1 MKDAGLIA
9 VKSSHSVKAT
19 ADKLEALLNE
29 KGMAVF
35 NRIDHRAGAKKAGV
49 DLRPTELLLF
59 GNPKVG
65 APLMASNQTAG
76 IDLPQKMLV
85 WEDEQGGVWLTYNNP
100 EYLKERH
107 NIAGNDPLFDKI
119 NTVLGNFASAAA
131 A

>member
-1 MKDAGLIA
+1 MNNSGLTA
-9 VKSSHSVKAT
+9 VKSNHSVKIT
-19 ADKLEALLNE
+19 TDKLEAMLNE
-29 KGMAVF
+29 KGMSVF
-35 NRIDHRAGAKKAGV
+35 NRIDHSAGAKQAGV

-65 APLMASNQTAG
+65 APLMASNQTVG

-100 EYLKERH
+100 EYLKNRH
-107 NIAGNDPLFDKI
+107 CIVGNDPLFDKI